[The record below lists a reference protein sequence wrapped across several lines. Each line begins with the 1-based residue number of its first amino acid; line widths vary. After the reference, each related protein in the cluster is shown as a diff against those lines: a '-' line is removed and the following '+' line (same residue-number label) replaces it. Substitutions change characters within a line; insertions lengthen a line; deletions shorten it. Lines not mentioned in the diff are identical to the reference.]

1 MIIAKESAREAQ
13 DLALYAKVNRAD
25 VRTGQDSGI
34 PVGFVGVYLNEG
46 AEKSRQEFMRECQH
60 EMKRGPVMTQIQSL
74 QHKDVMVLIP
84 DKYFSFDS
92 KNCKEGEML
101 IKIPNTDKG
110 LEFSA
115 KMMKAV
121 VDVDKAMDSHKIQL
135 YHSAVDVVFT
145 PESLRAKKYY
155 RKETC
160 RNREFPNTE
169 SFVKYVQQ
177 HGPRKFVDCEFKN
190 VDFRLAEKEL
200 KRRCE
205 CLYSAKGD
213 KFNFSHMSFTNCN
226 LRGCQTDSR
235 FINVELSRN
244 NIRQQERM
252 NDFGEKAPELVM
264 DNVRTNSRDAQ
275 RGARA

>member
-1 MIIAKESAREAQ
+1 MIIAKEAAREAQ

-25 VRTGQDSGI
+25 IRTGQDSGI

-60 EMKRGPVMTQIQSL
+60 EMKRGPVMSQIQSL

-84 DKYFSFDS
+84 DKYFSYDS
-92 KNCKEGEML
+92 NNCKEGEML
-101 IKIPNTDKG
+101 IKIPNKDKG

-121 VDVDKAMDSHKIQL
+121 VDVHKAMDSHKVQL
-135 YHSAVDVVFT
+135 HHSAVDVVFT
-145 PESLRAKKYY
+145 PESLIAKKYY

-160 RNREFPNTE
+160 RNREFSNTE

-177 HGPRKFVDCEFKN
+177 HGPKKFVDCEFKN

-205 CLYSAKGD
+205 CLYSDSRD
-213 KFNFSHMSFTNCN
+213 KFDFSQMQFTNCN

-235 FINVELSRN
+235 YINVELNRN
-244 NIRQQERM
+244 NVRQQERM
-252 NDFGEKAPELVM
+252 NDFGEKVPELVM
-264 DNVRTNSRDAQ
+264 DNVRTNSRDTQ